1 MQKCNLTLAY
11 LNSSHICSFQP
22 INSERKFSLP
32 DCVYLL
38 VSSLG
43 VSHLIPYYLPVMTT
57 LMLVIRTHQINQRNK
72 RSVHTILHTVQYL
85 PTYSS

>member
-1 MQKCNLTLAY
+1 
-11 LNSSHICSFQP
+11 
-22 INSERKFSLP
+22 
-32 DCVYLL
+32 

-72 RSVHTILHTVQYL
+72 RSAHIKLQYILG
-85 PTYSS
+85 TYIQLIEGKT

>member
-1 MQKCNLTLAY
+1 
-11 LNSSHICSFQP
+11 
-22 INSERKFSLP
+22 
-32 DCVYLL
+32 

-72 RSVHTILHTVQYL
+72 RSAHIILQYLHTVQL
-85 PTYSS
+85 IEGKIRISAF

>member
-1 MQKCNLTLAY
+1 M
-11 LNSSHICSFQP
+11 
-22 INSERKFSLP
+22 P

-72 RSVHTILHTVQYL
+72 RSVHIILQYI
-85 PTYSS
+85 PTYTSLTAKIEYCKN